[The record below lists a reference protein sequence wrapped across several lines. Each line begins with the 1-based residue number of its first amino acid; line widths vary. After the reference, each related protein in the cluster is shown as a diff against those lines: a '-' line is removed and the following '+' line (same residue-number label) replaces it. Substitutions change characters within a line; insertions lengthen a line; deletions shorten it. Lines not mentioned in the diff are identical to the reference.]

1 MSDHNFP
8 GDLPADEMG
17 DYLRLYL
24 DETDEQLDGLVET
37 FLQLET
43 DPANAQGLN
52 EAFRLIHSIKGSSAL
67 LGLDR
72 ITSLTHHLETHFERL
87 RSGRQQ
93 LDTATI
99 NVVLRCIDF
108 LRECNGRLR
117 NGEALHSAGDLLDQ
131 VKALEHQASQADTAR
146 PAPPAATAPAPKAAP
161 APAPAAAEQ
170 IGRAHV

>member
-37 FLQLET
+37 FLQLEH
-43 DPANAQGLN
+43 DPADAQGLN

-87 RSGRQQ
+87 RSGHRQ

-108 LRECNGRLR
+108 LRECNQLLR
-117 NGEALHSAGDLLDQ
+117 AGEPLHSAGELLDQ
-131 VKALEHQASQADTAR
+131 
-146 PAPPAATAPAPKAAP
+146 
-161 APAPAAAEQ
+161 
-170 IGRAHV
+170 RAQPRTNRFN